1 MRMRIATIVSL
12 GLLVSGLSV
21 AKDKKKAILPDY
33 VLQAH
38 TVAVV
43 VDPDAPVSA
52 LHPNDNKQAA
62 DSVEKAFMTW
72 GRYQPVIDVRSADL
86 VILIRK
92 GRAPGPVIGGVG
104 NGNDRPVIIQQPTDS
119 QTRVGGQ
126 WGTPPP
132 ISQQQQQQQ
141 QQQTGPRPGT
151 EVASPKDVFEV
162 YRGQTKYP
170 LDETPVW
177 RYMGKDALNAPDVRA
192 VEEFKKAVTQSEKAK
207 N

>member
-1 MRMRIATIVSL
+1 MRTRIATIVSL
-12 GLLVSGLSV
+12 GVLVAGLSV

-52 LHPNDNKQAA
+52 AHPNDNKQAA
-62 DSVEKAFMTW
+62 DSVEKAIMTW

-104 NGNDRPVIIQQPTDS
+104 SGNDRPVIIQQPTDS

-132 ISQQQQQQQ
+132 LSQQQQQ
-141 QQQTGPRPGT
+141 QQQTGPRPGM
-151 EVASPKDVFEV
+151 EVGSPEDVFEV

-170 LDETPVW
+170 LDGTPVW
-177 RYMGKDALNAPDVRA
+177 HYVGKDALNAPDVMA
-192 VEEFKKAVTQSEKAK
+192 VEEFRKAVTQSEKAK